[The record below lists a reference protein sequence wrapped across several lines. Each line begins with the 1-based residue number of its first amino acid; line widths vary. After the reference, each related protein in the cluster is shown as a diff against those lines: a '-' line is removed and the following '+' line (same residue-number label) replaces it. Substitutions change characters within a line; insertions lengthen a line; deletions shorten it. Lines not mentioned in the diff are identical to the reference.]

1 MAPVLTRVTGSTVRK
16 SFLTVDP
23 VTLVSTGRAAG
34 EVR

>member
-1 MAPVLTRVTGSTVRK
+1 MESALTRVTGSTVRK
-16 SFLTVDP
+16 DFLTVDP